1 MLSTELTTGFGDT
14 GLEQEWR
21 TLWRWLAEMRPRDI
35 EIFSL
40 VIYLSNTITSN
51 VCSELSVGEHG
62 VVSETSFPELVEHL
76 EIFVCSCISL
86 PWTKSARVVWHGI
99 LSRYIW
105 IAQPETTAWM
115 NRFLMTS
122 DMQEQTNISRCSTS
136 YSMPHDPR

>member
-1 MLSTELTTGFGDT
+1 MIWIAAMLFGHIPYIIHCQTSPLGCLATDEDYLAMLSTELTTGFGDT

-86 PWTKSARVVWHGI
+86 VMRNLFIQAVVSGCAI
-99 LSRYIW
+99 QI
-105 IAQPETTAWM
+105 
-115 NRFLMTS
+115 
-122 DMQEQTNISRCSTS
+122 
-136 YSMPHDPR
+136 